1 MAATVIIGAQ
11 WGDEGKGKIIDYLSK
26 NADIVARFH
35 GGNNAG
41 HTVVNP
47 QGKFAMHLVPSGI
60 FNKKSK
66 AVIGNGVILDLE
78 VLVNEIKILEAAGIK
93 LKKRL
98 FISPRCH
105 LIMPY
110 HKIFDRLYEEAK
122 GDKKTWTTGRG
133 IGPTYADKVSYNGI
147 RIFDLLDKNQFR
159 EKLTTQLLIKNKIL
173 KAFNEKPLSQKEI
186 EKNFF
191 LLFNKI
197 KPFVKEPFSL
207 IQDALDKGKHVLLEG
222 AHGMFLD
229 NDWGTYPFVTAS
241 NVVSGNTTAG
251 TGISPK
257 FVTRIIGVSKA
268 YTTRVGFGPF
278 PTELFDKDGETLTQ
292 RGNEFGTTTGR
303 KRRCGWFDAEMIR
316 FAAKINGFTDI
327 AITKLDVLDNFSKIK
342 ICVQYRLNGKTV
354 KYEDISSE
362 TLKKIKP
369 VYKTLNGWRKPT
381 NGIKTFNKLPK
392 EAKDYLKELEKQIGV
407 KISLVSTG
415 AERESIITI

>member
-1 MAATVIIGAQ
+1 
-11 WGDEGKGKIIDYLSK
+11 
-26 NADIVARFH
+26 
-35 GGNNAG
+35 
-41 HTVVNP
+41 
-47 QGKFAMHLVPSGI
+47 
-60 FNKKSK
+60 
-66 AVIGNGVILDLE
+66 
-78 VLVNEIKILEAAGIK
+78 
-93 LKKRL
+93 
-98 FISPRCH
+98 
-105 LIMPY
+105 
-110 HKIFDRLYEEAK
+110 
-122 GDKKTWTTGRG
+122 
-133 IGPTYADKVSYNGI
+133 
-147 RIFDLLDKNQFR
+147 
-159 EKLTTQLLIKNKIL
+159 
-173 KAFNEKPLSQKEI
+173 
-186 EKNFF
+186 
-191 LLFNKI
+191 
-197 KPFVKEPFSL
+197 
-207 IQDALDKGKHVLLEG
+207 
-222 AHGMFLD
+222 MFLD

-407 KISLVSTG
+407 KISFVSTG